1 MALISVIIPVYN
13 ASAYLKRCLDSVV
26 NKRYWTLSNLC
37 YDCSNDNSLEILNE
51 YRNKYSNL
59 KIIDCKFNG
68 GESKARN
75 IGLDHVTGEY
85 IGFVDNDDEI
95 DLDFYENLYNKAI
108 TTNADIVKGNVIET
122 SVDGVSS
129 FSHINNEISE
139 SKWCFHYEWW
149 SAIYRTKIVKEN
161 NIHLLEW
168 ISFG

>member
-13 ASAYLKRCLDSVV
+13 ASAYLKRCLDSVCNQTLLDIEIICV
-26 NKRYWTLSNLC
+26 N
-37 YDCSNDNSLEILNE
+37 DCSNDNSLEILNE

-122 SVDGVSS
+122 SVDAS
-129 FSHINNEISE
+129 
-139 SKWCFHYEWW
+139 
-149 SAIYRTKIVKEN
+149 
-161 NIHLLEW
+161 
-168 ISFG
+168 